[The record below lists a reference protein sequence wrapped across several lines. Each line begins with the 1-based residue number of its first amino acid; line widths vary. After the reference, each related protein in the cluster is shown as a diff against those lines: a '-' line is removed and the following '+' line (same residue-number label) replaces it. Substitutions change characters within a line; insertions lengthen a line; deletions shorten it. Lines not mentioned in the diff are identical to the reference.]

1 MKGVMGCISVG
12 EIVLSGRCEG
22 CCVSVPCGCAL
33 VAASVHVVD
42 INAARCWE

>member
-1 MKGVMGCISVG
+1 MLWTVSLWVKSFFLIGG
-12 EIVLSGRCEG
+12 EG